1 MLQAMLARSEEP
13 VILLADDGEDDVLM
27 FRRAFSDVGF
37 ESALHVVRH
46 GEETISYLKGE
57 GKYANRDEYPLP
69 TLLLLDLKMPR
80 KNGFEVLEWV
90 RQQPGLRGMLIV
102 VLTTSERVEDINRA
116 YKLGANSFL
125 TKPLN
130 FSEFREMLASLHTYW
145 VTLNHPPVS
154 ERPAKDDQS
163 GNGKQR
169 HSNGSAPK

>member
-1 MLQAMLARSEEP
+1 MGSEEP

-27 FRRAFSDVGF
+27 FRRAFSDVGV
-37 ESALHVVRH
+37 ESALQVVRH
-46 GEETISYLKGE
+46 GEEVIAYLKGE

-80 KNGFEVLEWV
+80 KNGFDVLEWI
-90 RQQPGLRGMLIV
+90 RQQPSLRRMLIV

-116 YKLGANSFL
+116 YRLGANSFL

-130 FSEFREMLASLHTYW
+130 FSEFRDMLTSLHTYW
-145 VTLNHPPVS
+145 VTFNRPPVS
-154 ERPAKDDQS
+154 ERPPRDQS
-163 GNGKQR
+163 DGNGHRR